1 MLAVRCI
8 WGSGVDSGGDQATYD
23 QGTLSVNEQEALSAV
38 NNSGYSEAS
47 LEISSSQ
54 TLTKEDVIRSI
65 QNSILNPSK

>member
-1 MLAVRCI
+1 M
-8 WGSGVDSGGDQATYD
+8 D
-23 QGTLSVNEQEALSAV
+23 QGTLSVNEQEALSVV

-65 QNSILNPSK
+65 QNSILTIKVGDCYEKFNYFI